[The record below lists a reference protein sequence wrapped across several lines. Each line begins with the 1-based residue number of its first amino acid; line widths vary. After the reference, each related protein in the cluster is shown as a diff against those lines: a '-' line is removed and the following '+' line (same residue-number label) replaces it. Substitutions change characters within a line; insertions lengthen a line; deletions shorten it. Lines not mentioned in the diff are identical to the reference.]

1 MYNKIIIK
9 ITATPS
15 ADLTARGVAFFYAIL
30 LAFPTEKWYNEN
42 NKIFQEGRLY
52 GRIRPFSL

>member
-1 MYNKIIIK
+1 MYNKIIIN

-15 ADLTARGVAFFYAIL
+15 ANLTARVWLVFYAIL
-30 LAFPTEKWYNEN
+30 LAFPAEKWYNEN

-52 GRIRPFSL
+52 GRIRPFCL